1 MRNGRTV
8 MWIELKEIL
17 GLGGLPATLPGITKK
32 AKLEN
37 WERRRKQGVK
47 GNVYEYSFS
56 SLPLEV
62 QTEYLLKHSE
72 DLKVNKENNDSN
84 QPIIESAWNVLAS
97 VTFEQE
103 KRAERRFQA
112 VVKVARLVENKIPLM
127 KAFEQVVALYATDS
141 DDETISKGS
150 LKRWWYKVKTH
161 PQGIWLPL
169 LLDRTERD
177 NSCRWADISDKAWAF
192 FCADYLRK
200 SKPKFSVCY
209 YRLTLAAEENDW
221 TIPSLSSLKRKFY
234 NEFTEAEI
242 ALARGGEHELRE
254 LTAPQI
260 RTVMDLEV
268 YEIVNGDGYQ
278 HNVFV
283 DWYEDGRPPIR
294 PKTILMDNTRA
305 ASDKQTT
312 QQRKR
317 GKRQTAGIKIDGMF
331 DRLGIK
337 VIRTLVFKGRGN
349 GRAKPIERAFKRD
362 SLPAYV
368 DGDARLEAFLQAG
381 Q

>member
-32 AKLEN
+32 ATLEN

-97 VTFEQE
+97 ATFEQE

>member
-97 VTFEQE
+97 ATFEQE

-150 LKRWWYKVKTH
+150 L
-161 PQGIWLPL
+161 
-169 LLDRTERD
+169 
-177 NSCRWADISDKAWAF
+177 NA
-192 FCADYLRK
+192 
-200 SKPKFSVCY
+200 
-209 YRLTLAAEENDW
+209 
-221 TIPSLSSLKRKFY
+221 
-234 NEFTEAEI
+234 
-242 ALARGGEHELRE
+242 GG
-254 LTAPQI
+254 T
-260 RTVMDLEV
+260 
-268 YEIVNGDGYQ
+268 
-278 HNVFV
+278 
-283 DWYEDGRPPIR
+283 
-294 PKTILMDNTRA
+294 K
-305 ASDKQTT
+305 
-312 QQRKR
+312 
-317 GKRQTAGIKIDGMF
+317 
-331 DRLGIK
+331 
-337 VIRTLVFKGRGN
+337 
-349 GRAKPIERAFKRD
+349 
-362 SLPAYV
+362 
-368 DGDARLEAFLQAG
+368 
-381 Q
+381 